1 MTYHWHGKYMVR
13 IWNVWNSIWRNIS
26 YVNVSVYVML
36 FNPLMLYL
44 FFLAK
49 RALNIS
55 FDDTQMFQA
64 VRSWIHTAGLICQG
78 FICSSG
84 RWRHQSLTVG
94 VSELTENSEET
105 KTTFSKWTPPSGV
118 PKHLAPR
125 DLCPFT
131 HHISDTWARQ
141 SQHSLPSFNIE
152 WRGIFHLGLERPSQ
166 KSTLQRQRSFS
177 WAWHVMGQHSQMFS
191 RRIMSTQVRL
201 VQCEVF

>member
-13 IWNVWNSIWRNIS
+13 IWNVWNSIWRNIF
-26 YVNVSVYVML
+26 YVNVSVYVMVIQSSDAIFVL
-36 FNPLMLYL
+36 FSKTCSQHMV
-44 FFLAK
+44 
-49 RALNIS
+49 S

-141 SQHSLPSFNIE
+141 SQYSLPSFNIE

-166 KSTLQRQRSFS
+166 KSTL
-177 WAWHVMGQHSQMFS
+177 
-191 RRIMSTQVRL
+191 
-201 VQCEVF
+201 

>member
-166 KSTLQRQRSFS
+166 KSILQRQRSFS
-177 WAWHVMGQHSQMFS
+177 WHVMGQHSQMFS
-191 RRIMSTQVRL
+191 RRIMPTQVRL

>member
-44 FFLAK
+44 FFLEK

-131 HHISDTWARQ
+131 HHIYDTWARQ

-166 KSTLQRQRSFS
+166 KSTL
-177 WAWHVMGQHSQMFS
+177 
-191 RRIMSTQVRL
+191 
-201 VQCEVF
+201 